1 MSSILD
7 ENFKSFSWFTV
18 FKIGQSTATG
28 LLTKQLRYK
37 LDNDRNFSANVDER
51 EVGCGNG

>member
-18 FKIGQSTATG
+18 FKIGQSTG